1 MIKLSEESISEVE
14 ISPNSNFIPN
24 SYSVNT
30 NNKFLKEIVP
40 AALVNIWIMEKQSN
54 LIVITIKM
62 IEDKISIIPLRQNHI
77 QRKLQLSK
85 IPWQLRIS
93 GSYSR
98 NFEFSRLFHFRK
110 KPSPNTKVSDQA
122 AIANVRFEVSYP
134 EYPAEITDENGC
146 SKWTLN
152 INKQHSKGSRCC
164 SWL

>member
-85 IPWQLRIS
+85 IP
-93 GSYSR
+93 
-98 NFEFSRLFHFRK
+98 
-110 KPSPNTKVSDQA
+110 
-122 AIANVRFEVSYP
+122 
-134 EYPAEITDENGC
+134 
-146 SKWTLN
+146 
-152 INKQHSKGSRCC
+152 
-164 SWL
+164 